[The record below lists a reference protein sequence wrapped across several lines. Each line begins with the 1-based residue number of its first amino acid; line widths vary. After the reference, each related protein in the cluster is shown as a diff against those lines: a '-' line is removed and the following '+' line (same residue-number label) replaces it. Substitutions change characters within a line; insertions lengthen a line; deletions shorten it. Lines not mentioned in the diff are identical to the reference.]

1 MRLLAV
7 CKGAALVSVLC
18 LAGTINGDGASVLP
32 DRDAVKHV
40 GQSVTVEGTVTG
52 THVSTKGT
60 EFLDFGSPY
69 PNQDFTV
76 VIFARSAS
84 ALGDIA
90 TFYGKRVDIT
100 GTVELYRGRPEIVV
114 REPTQ
119 IRVAH

>member
-7 CKGAALVSVLC
+7 RKSAALVFVY
-18 LAGTINGDGASVLP
+18 LAGTINTDGASVLS

-76 VIFARSAS
+76 VIFARSS
-84 ALGDIA
+84 PALGDIA
-90 TFYGKRVDIT
+90 TYYGKRVDIT